1 VGSARVEAINRKQNE
16 LGCRAI
22 DLVVGE
28 DHEAVEAH
36 YQWNGFDLFARRW
49 RVMVLTNK

>member
-1 VGSARVEAINRKQNE
+1 VGSALVKAINRKQKE
-16 LGCRAI
+16 LGCRTI

-36 YQWNGFDLFARRW
+36 YQRKGFDLFARRW
-49 RVMVLTNK
+49 RVMVLINK

>member
-1 VGSARVEAINRKQNE
+1 LEAKNRKQKE

-36 YQWNGFDLFARRW
+36 YQRKGFDLFARHR